1 MERKVTSIGKLPAG
15 AGEGEESE
23 SFADEEMNPQSSNY
37 PFTILLDSHKGLEVG
52 YHVNIEV
59 MSDNADADTIKLP
72 SDMVIQDDGE
82 PYVWKADEN
91 HKAVK
96 QPVEI
101 GETDENDMVEIKS
114 GLTPEDYVIYPDPAV
129 KEGKQVTVNADTE

>member
-1 MERKVTSIGKLPAG
+1 MLMRIR
-15 AGEGEESE
+15 
-23 SFADEEMNPQSSNY
+23 SSQ
-37 PFTILLDSHKGLEVG
+37 L
-52 YHVNIEV
+52 
-59 MSDNADADTIKLP
+59 

-91 HKAVK
+91 QKAVK
-96 QPVEI
+96 RPVEI